1 MKAIQLRDY
10 QARSLDALR
19 DGIRAGLN
27 RQLLMAATGAGK
39 TVCAAQLMESAS
51 NKKRR
56 AVFLVDRVSLVDQ
69 TSRVFDEYGIAH
81 GVIQANHWRYRPYE
95 YIQVASVQTL
105 SRRGFPEDID
115 LLVIDEA
122 HTIHKSTINYVLGN
136 PDLRVVGLSATPFTK
151 GLGKVFQNL
160 VNVTTT
166 NRLVE
171 EGFLAPVR
179 YYVAKEIDMTG
190 AKTVAGEWA
199 DSEVESRGIRI
210 VGDIVA
216 TWVEKTRQHFGRPVK
231 TIAFGATVAH
241 CEEIAAAFQQAG
253 YNFRVV
259 SYRDGN
265 DEGRRALIEEFR
277 KPDSDIIGLISCEA
291 LCLDEETE
299 ILTREGWRGI
309 DAISES
315 DRVASYEHTTG
326 SIVFEPAKK
335 IIRRHKGI
343 SERMVTVESKRLSLR
358 VTEGHRM
365 LVPLGANG
373 ASNGRWQFRSARDC
387 VDVAGLDIP
396 VAGFAEPDSIR
407 VAQETGLPIKRRI
420 AANSYVLRK
429 QGMSY
434 EAAKD
439 EALARITSRLQLKF
453 RQPQELTLDECR
465 LIGFWIGDGSTTRP
479 KSGGITYSFS
489 QSMRYANI
497 VEWFDNLIA
506 RIGLHA
512 QRYIIPKEKV
522 SKATADVIKWHIPRG
537 TGFGNQSRCGI
548 YGLEPYMKK
557 NGSDLFWGLNKE
569 QFLALIEG
577 FEYADG
583 DHYHAPNR
591 DRHTPRISNTSKEL
605 LDTLQAIAVCRGCRA
620 TLSVDDERTNKGY
633 KPLYKLTVRADR
645 TFVTSAFGKK
655 SAIEAGKDSERVWC
669 VETQLG
675 TIVTRRC
682 GRVAIMGN
690 CKGFDVPDVLCGIGA
705 RPLRKSLSTHIQQ
718 IGRVMRIHP
727 DKEYAIWLDHAGNVL
742 RFHEDMEDVFQ
753 NGLSG
758 FDSKNLD
765 QRVRK
770 EPTAR
775 ERELRT
781 CPRCK
786 QYMPPKQY
794 TCLSCGFEMPRKQS
808 GIENVAGEIVELTT
822 KTKGKARN
830 GWMADKDSAWRM
842 IIGEALIR
850 KAPDYLG
857 LGKASPDD
865 IKKAEKFALAQY
877 RSIYGE
883 WPYRAMRNVE
893 PIMPTPEVRKYIKS
907 RCIAFSLRRAA

>member
-1 MKAIQLRDY
+1 MDSAQMKAIQLRDY

-51 NKKRR
+51 SKKRR

-166 NRLVE
+166 NRLVA

-265 DEGRRALIEEFR
+265 DDGRRALIEEFR
-277 KPDSDIIGLISCEA
+277 KPDSDIIGLVSCDA
-291 LCLDEETE
+291 L
-299 ILTREGWRGI
+299 
-309 DAISES
+309 S
-315 DRVASYEHTTG
+315 
-326 SIVFEPAKK
+326 
-335 IIRRHKGI
+335 
-343 SERMVTVESKRLSLR
+343 
-358 VTEGHRM
+358 
-365 LVPLGANG
+365 
-373 ASNGRWQFRSARDC
+373 
-387 VDVAGLDIP
+387 
-396 VAGFAEPDSIR
+396 
-407 VAQETGLPIKRRI
+407 
-420 AANSYVLRK
+420 
-429 QGMSY
+429 
-434 EAAKD
+434 
-439 EALARITSRLQLKF
+439 
-453 RQPQELTLDECR
+453 
-465 LIGFWIGDGSTTRP
+465 
-479 KSGGITYSFS
+479 
-489 QSMRYANI
+489 
-497 VEWFDNLIA
+497 
-506 RIGLHA
+506 
-512 QRYIIPKEKV
+512 
-522 SKATADVIKWHIPRG
+522 
-537 TGFGNQSRCGI
+537 
-548 YGLEPYMKK
+548 
-557 NGSDLFWGLNKE
+557 
-569 QFLALIEG
+569 
-577 FEYADG
+577 
-583 DHYHAPNR
+583 
-591 DRHTPRISNTSKEL
+591 
-605 LDTLQAIAVCRGCRA
+605 
-620 TLSVDDERTNKGY
+620 
-633 KPLYKLTVRADR
+633 
-645 TFVTSAFGKK
+645 
-655 SAIEAGKDSERVWC
+655 
-669 VETQLG
+669 
-675 TIVTRRC
+675 
-682 GRVAIMGN
+682 
-690 CKGFDVPDVLCGIGA
+690 KGFDVPDVLCGIGA

-727 DKEYAIWLDHAGNVL
+727 DKEYAVWLDHAGNVL

-808 GIENVAGEIVELTT
+808 GIENVAGEMVELGTR
-822 KTKGKARN
+822 TKGKAKN

-857 LGKASPDD
+857 FGKASPDD

>member
-1 MKAIQLRDY
+1 MNAIQLRDY

-51 NKKRR
+51 SKKRR

-265 DEGRRALIEEFR
+265 DDGRRALIEEFR
-277 KPDSDIIGLISCEA
+277 KPDSDIIGLISCDA
-291 LCLDEETE
+291 LAKGFDCLDTETE
-299 ILTREGWRGI
+299 ILTPNGW
-309 DAISES
+309 
-315 DRVASYEHTTG
+315 
-326 SIVFEPAKK
+326 
-335 IIRRHKGI
+335 KGI
-343 SERMVTVESKRLSLR
+343 GAVTQGDRIYGYDRSTGRIEECECEGYGERPLRPGERMVTVKSQRFNIR
-358 VTEGHRM
+358 TTEGHQFHIKYRDPKRGFNHQGWLTKTGAEM
-365 LVPLGANG
+365 TCRRSAWGLPLSGFADFPGVPLSDDELRLIAWFMTDGG
-373 ASNGRWQFRSARDC
+373 FVRSGLSICQSKPFKEEIRDLL
-387 VDVAGLDIP
+387 VRLGLDFRERIKQP
-396 VAGFAEPDSIR
+396 NGFA
-407 VAQETGLPIKRRI
+407 
-420 AANSYVLRK
+420 
-429 QGMSY
+429 
-434 EAAKD
+434 
-439 EALARITSRLQLKF
+439 
-453 RQPQELTLDECR
+453 
-465 LIGFWIGDGSTTRP
+465 
-479 KSGGITYSFS
+479 
-489 QSMRYANI
+489 
-497 VEWFDNLIA
+497 
-506 RIGLHA
+506 
-512 QRYIIPKEKV
+512 
-522 SKATADVIKWHIPRG
+522 G
-537 TGFGNQSRCGI
+537 T
-548 YGLEPYMKK
+548 
-557 NGSDLFWGLNKE
+557 
-569 QFLALIEG
+569 
-577 FEYADG
+577 
-583 DHYHAPNR
+583 
-591 DRHTPRISNTSKEL
+591 
-605 LDTLQAIAVCRGCRA
+605 
-620 TLSVDDERTNKGY
+620 
-633 KPLYKLTVRADR
+633 
-645 TFVTSAFGKK
+645 K
-655 SAIEAGKDSERVWC
+655 SAIEFEIPKGTHSGVLARNGWAKYERYLDKNVAPALMQMTREQFRVFWEELLKGDGTRQGKRAGWLWCDRKEQADAYTQLAVLRGFSASYSEQVTKAGKTMYVVSVRDAQWIATSASALAAKFNFEDPRSDELVWC
-669 VETQLG
+669 VKNRLSTL
-675 TIVTRRC
+675 IVRRR
-682 GRVAIMGN
+682 GKIAVIGN
-690 CKGFDVPDVLCGIGA
+690 CPDVLCGIGA

-808 GIENVAGEIVELTT
+808 GIENVAGEMVELHT
-822 KTKGKARN
+822 KTKGKARH

-857 LGKASPDD
+857 FGKASPDD